1 MPFWASGVPDSAGP
15 RVGSNRDMQ
24 EHAQVATLTPSLVK
38 GLLGPLHPWV
48 QTMFSPVSGKDV
60 TYKT

>member
-1 MPFWASGVPDSAGP
+1 
-15 RVGSNRDMQ
+15 MQ